1 MKPFDYVRAA
11 DRAAAIATVAAEPG
25 AMFLAG
31 GTNLV
36 DLMKLGVATPDR
48 LVDVTRLLPTEIEP
62 RPDGGVRIGA
72 GARNSDLAVHRTIR
86 RDYPLV
92 TRALLAGASGQL
104 RNVATV
110 GGNLVQRTRCGYFT
124 DTTKPCNK
132 REPGSGCPARTGH
145 HRDLAVLG
153 GSASC
158 IATNPSDLAVALAAV
173 DAVLQVEGPDG
184 TREVALA
191 DFFRTPGDDPSRD
204 NTLARGEL
212 ITAVD
217 LPAVPAARRST
228 YRKVRD
234 RASYAFALVS
244 VAAAVELADGAH
256 DGAGEGMA
264 TDVRIALGGV
274 GTVPWRARV
283 AEDALR
289 GQPITAAS
297 ARAAA
302 RAELAAADPLP
313 DNAFKLGL
321 AENLITSILLELT
334 GQTEVTNR

>member
-11 DRAAAIATVAAEPG
+11 DRAEAIATVAAEPG

-48 LVDVTRLLPTEIEP
+48 LVDVTRLLPAEIEP

-72 GARNSDLAVHRTIR
+72 GVRNSDLAVHRTIR
-86 RDYPLV
+86 RDFPLV
-92 TRALLAGASGQL
+92 SRALLAGASGQL

-132 REPGSGCPARTGH
+132 RTPGSGCPARTGH

-191 DFFRTPGDDPSRD
+191 DFFRAPGDDPSRD

-212 ITAVD
+212 ITTVD

-244 VAAAVELADGAH
+244 VAAGVELSDGA
-256 DGAGEGMA
+256 A

-289 GQPITAAS
+289 GHPITAES

-313 DNAFKLGL
+313 DNEFKVGL

-334 GQTEVTNR
+334 GQTEVTDR